1 MRMVGLCFALTA
13 LAMAGFPTG
22 EAIVLGNGC
31 NMANFLAASLIFA
44 MIYMGL
50 IVL

>member
-1 MRMVGLCFALTA
+1 
-13 LAMAGFPTG
+13 MAGFPTE
-22 EAIVLGNGC
+22 EATVMGRGF
-31 NMANFLAASLIFA
+31 NMANFLGASLIFA

>member
-13 LAMAGFPTG
+13 LAMAGLH
-22 EAIVLGNGC
+22 LGVATVMGRGR
-31 NMANFLAASLIFA
+31 NMANFLGASLIFA

>member
-1 MRMVGLCFALTA
+1 MVGLCFALTA

-31 NMANFLAASLIFA
+31 NMANFLGASLIFA